1 MKKLIFII
9 AFISMSYF
17 SFGQTID
24 LSKYNKK
31 QKAIITKLNDSLSK
45 ITSINTTGT
54 KANEYIESLLP
65 LFTPGARMT
74 INRNGNQYFFH
85 VEDYLKKAKLLK
97 LYLEPIEVEFDKKNK
112 IKGLVIDE
120 LNDISG

>member
-1 MKKLIFII
+1 MKKLIFFI

-31 QKAIITKLNDSLSK
+31 QKAIITKLNASLSK
-45 ITSINTTGT
+45 IASVNTIG
-54 KANEYIESLLP
+54 KEANEHIENLLP
-65 LFTPGARMT
+65 LFVSGARMT
-74 INRNGNQYFFH
+74 INRNGGQYFYL
-85 VEDYLKKAKLLK
+85 VEDYLNKVKLLK
-97 LYLEPIEVEFDKKNK
+97 LYIEPIEVEFDQKNK

-120 LNDISG
+120 LNDIRG